1 MTYTLAGLPLIGG
14 SDTPTKNASVPVL
27 NMSNTLQFKDT
38 ITDPKSGS
46 QTSIYVSKVDSYDSH
61 VRVEVQSS
69 PKGNG
74 GSGNTVRIKGRLRYE
89 DADVTPKKIS
99 MRDFE
104 VGVYINADSN
114 GIDPDTHGTLLLT
127 ALDILAT
134 AFDGGTGEASWGR
147 LRTLALGVTDLR

>member
-1 MTYTLAGLPLIGG
+1 MAYYLAGLPLIGG
-14 SDTPTKNASVPVL
+14 ITTPTKNASVPVL
-27 NMSNTLQFKDT
+27 NFGNSLQFKDT

-46 QTSIYVSKVDSYDSH
+46 QTSIYVSKIDPYENH
-61 VRVEVQSS
+61 VRVEVQTS

-89 DADVTPKKIS
+89 DADVVPTKIS

-104 VGVYINADSN
+104 VGVYINADSS
-114 GIDPDTHGTLLLT
+114 GIDPNTHGSLLLT

-134 AFDGGTGEASWGR
+134 AFDSGTGNASWGK
-147 LRTLALGVTDLR
+147 LQTLALGVTDLR